1 MVPSAN
7 KYALDLNVEDAS
19 VGDWIK
25 TRQNNVQQ
33 ESTTTCTISY
43 KSVAMW
49 GRVCLMDNGRWHIFL
64 IRIKGGSLFEG
75 NNNIEGI

>member
-1 MVPSAN
+1 MAPSAN

-19 VGDWIK
+19 VGEWIK

-33 ESTTTCTISY
+33 ELTEVVLFLI
-43 KSVAMW
+43 
-49 GRVCLMDNGRWHIFL
+49 RVWLCGAVFDDGRWHIFL